1 MAERD
6 VNARIR
12 QAYEATSGSKL
23 EVFEEVNKGKDKK
36 QNENKHRAS
45 EAMVP
50 GEQAH
55 TKEKKGF

>member
-23 EVFEEVNKGKDKK
+23 EVFAEVNKGKDKK
-36 QNENKHRAS
+36 K
-45 EAMVP
+45 
-50 GEQAH
+50 
-55 TKEKKGF
+55 TKRK